1 MLHSRRKSGKPSYW
15 RGIVTDVLC
24 VLLDDLRGRNLGRV
38 ILGHSAALLGQR
50 ALMLGQV
57 YEWE

>member
-38 ILGHSAALLGQR
+38 ILGHSAALL
-50 ALMLGQV
+50 
-57 YEWE
+57 